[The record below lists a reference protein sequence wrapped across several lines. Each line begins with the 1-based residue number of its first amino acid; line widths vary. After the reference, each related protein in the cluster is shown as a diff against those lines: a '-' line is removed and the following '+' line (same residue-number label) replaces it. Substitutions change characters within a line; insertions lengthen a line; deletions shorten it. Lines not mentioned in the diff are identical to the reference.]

1 MNCCN
6 NNLASKKLCRKKSC
20 YKKLGGFS
28 LIELMI
34 SIAVAAILFGIVVPQ
49 FSTVTQN
56 ARMTSARNGL
66 FTAFQL
72 ARTEAIT
79 RGVHVV
85 VCASA
90 EGESCSGVWDSGALV
105 FVDANRN
112 RQRESNERLLT
123 QFNRDAFQNL
133 VVQGGRSLTSFSP
146 DGRSGGSNQTLAFC
160 APGRADGLTVVVS
173 NLGRIRMGK
182 VNCS

>member
-1 MNCCN
+1 M
-6 NNLASKKLCRKKSC
+6 KRC
-20 YKKLGGFS
+20 YKKLCEKKTCGFS

-34 SIAVAAILFGIVVPQ
+34 TIAIAAILFGIAVPQ

-72 ARTEAIT
+72 ARTEAVS
-79 RGVHVV
+79 RRVHVV

-90 EGESCSGVWDSGALV
+90 EGVSCSGSWDRGALV

-112 RQRESNERLLT
+112 RQRENNERLLT
-123 QFNRDAFQNL
+123 QFNADAFKNL
-133 VVQGGRSLTSFSP
+133 TVQGGRRLTSFGP

-160 APGRADGLTVVVS
+160 SPGRADGLSVVVS
-173 NLGRIRMGK
+173 NVGRVRMGK
-182 VNCS
+182 ATCN

>member
-1 MNCCN
+1 MKRSQINR
-6 NNLASKKLCRKKSC
+6 LHAKLS
-20 YKKLGGFS
+20 GFT

-34 SIAVAAILFGIVVPQ
+34 SIAVAAILFGIAVPQ

-79 RGVHVV
+79 RHVHVV
-85 VCASA
+85 VCASSD
-90 EGESCSGVWDSGALV
+90 GESCSGNWDGGALV
-105 FVDANRN
+105 YVDANRN
-112 RQRESNERLLT
+112 RQREGNERLLT
-123 QFNRDAFQNL
+123 QFSHDIFKNL
-133 VVQGGRSLTSFSP
+133 EVKGGRRLTSFGP

-160 APGRADGLTVVVS
+160 APGRSDGLSVVVS
-173 NLGRIRMGK
+173 NVGRVRMGK
-182 VNCS
+182 AVCR

>member
-1 MNCCN
+1 MNP
-6 NNLASKKLCRKKSC
+6 C
-20 YKKLGGFS
+20 YKNLLGFS
-28 LIELMI
+28 LIELLI
-34 SIAVAAILFGIVVPQ
+34 AIAVAAILFGIAVPQ

-56 ARMTSARNGL
+56 ARMISARNGL

-79 RGVHVV
+79 RHVHVV

-90 EGESCSGVWDSGALV
+90 DGESCGGDWERGSLV

-112 RQRESNERLLT
+112 RQREGNERLLT
-123 QFNRDAFQNL
+123 QFKADAFRNL
-133 VVQGGRSLTSFSP
+133 AIQGGRRLTSFGP

-160 APGRADGLTVVVS
+160 STGRADGLSLVVS
-173 NLGRIRMGK
+173 NVGRIRMGK
-182 VNCS
+182 AACN

>member
-1 MNCCN
+1 MN
-6 NNLASKKLCRKKSC
+6 RC
-20 YKKLGGFS
+20 YKTNSRCKGPYSQGPYGFT

-34 SIAVAAILFGIVVPQ
+34 TIAVAAILFSFFVPQ
-49 FSTVTQN
+49 FSTITQN
-56 ARMTSARNGL
+56 ARMTQARNGL

-79 RGVHVV
+79 RQRHVV

-90 EGESCSGVWDSGALV
+90 DGERCSGAWNTGSLV

-112 RQRESNERLLT
+112 RQRESNEVLLT
-123 QFNRDAFQNL
+123 QFSPDSFNNL
-133 VVQGGRSLTSFSP
+133 SVQGSRSLTSFGP

-160 APGRADGLTVVVS
+160 APGRADGLSVVIS
-173 NLGRIRMGK
+173 NAGRIRMGK
-182 VNCS
+182 VACG

>member
-1 MNCCN
+1 M
-6 NNLASKKLCRKKSC
+6 KPC
-20 YKKLGGFS
+20 YKNPRCANPFYTRPRYSSGFTM
-28 LIELMI
+28 IELMI
-34 SIAVAAILFGIVVPQ
+34 SIAVAAILFGIAVPQ
-49 FSTVTQN
+49 FSSITQN

-79 RGVHVV
+79 RRMHVV

-90 EGESCSGVWDSGALV
+90 EGERCGGVWDSGSLV
-105 FVDANRN
+105 FIDANRN
-112 RQRESNERLLT
+112 RQRESSERLLT
-123 QFNRDAFQNL
+123 QFSPDSFKNL
-133 VVQGGRSLTSFSP
+133 AVRGNRSLTSFGP

-173 NLGRIRMGK
+173 NAGRIRMGK
-182 VNCS
+182 VACS

>member
-1 MNCCN
+1 MQ
-6 NNLASKKLCRKKSC
+6 SY
-20 YKKLGGFS
+20 YKKPRGFS

-34 SIAVAAILFGIVVPQ
+34 TIAVAAILFGIAVPQ
-49 FSTVTQN
+49 FSTVMQN
-56 ARMTSARNGL
+56 ARMGSARNSL

-79 RGVHVV
+79 RRVHVV

-90 EGESCSGVWDSGALV
+90 EGASCSGAWDSGAMV

-112 RQRESNERLLT
+112 RQHESHEKLLT
-123 QFNRDAFQNL
+123 QFSADAFKNL
-133 VVQGGRSLTSFSP
+133 SVLGGRRLTSFGP

-160 APGRADGLTVVVS
+160 APGRADGLSVVVS
-173 NLGRIRMGK
+173 NAGRIRMGK
-182 VNCS
+182 SACN